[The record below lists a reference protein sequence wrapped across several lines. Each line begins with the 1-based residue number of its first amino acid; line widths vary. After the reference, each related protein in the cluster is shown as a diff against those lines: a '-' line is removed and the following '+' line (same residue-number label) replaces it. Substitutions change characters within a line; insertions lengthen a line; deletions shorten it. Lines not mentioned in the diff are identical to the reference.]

1 MISVLGTTKHTS
13 CSYIHTSQVCCLK
26 IKGLEVRFEGVQR
39 GFLTVRMWKV
49 IPCRGAEDK
58 NGAGTN
64 SGKSGTRD
72 LESESV
78 KSRAESRGGCEKL
91 KTAMEQCA

>member
-1 MISVLGTTKHTS
+1 MRK
-13 CSYIHTSQVCCLK
+13 
-26 IKGLEVRFEGVQR
+26 
-39 GFLTVRMWKV
+39 WKV
-49 IPCRGAEDK
+49 IPCRGAEDRI
-58 NGAGTN
+58 GAGTN

-78 KSRAESRGGCEKL
+78 KNKAESRGGCGKL